1 MRAILSKL
9 SQLIKS
15 HQSDIALVSVV
26 IAISII
32 SFQSGKIYALKQQ
45 SGGIIEIKQAALEEI
60 FESKNTATNVKQ
72 TKTVGQI
79 QYEVIASKN
88 SDKYHF
94 SWCPGAG
101 KISKQNK
108 IPFPTEAAALAAGY
122 ILAFNCKK

>member
-9 SQLIKS
+9 TQLIKS

-45 SGGIIEIKQAALEEI
+45 SGGIIEIKQVALEEI

-72 TKTVGQI
+72 TKTFHQI
-79 QYEVIASKN
+79 Q
-88 SDKYHF
+88 
-94 SWCPGAG
+94 
-101 KISKQNK
+101 
-108 IPFPTEAAALAAGY
+108 
-122 ILAFNCKK
+122 